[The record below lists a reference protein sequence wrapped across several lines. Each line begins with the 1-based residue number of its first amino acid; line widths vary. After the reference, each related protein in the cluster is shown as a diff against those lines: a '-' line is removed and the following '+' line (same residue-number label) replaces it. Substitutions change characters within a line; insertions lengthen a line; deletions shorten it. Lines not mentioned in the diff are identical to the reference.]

1 MELVVVE
8 EVRRY
13 GSAGASEEAPGTV
26 AEAALRK
33 MSVADSRVQL

>member
-13 GSAGASEEAPGTV
+13 GSAGASEEAPGLV
-26 AEAALRK
+26 EEAGLRK
-33 MSVADSRVQL
+33 TSAADSKVQL